1 MKTFKQYITEVVKK
15 IDGRWALVSKKSGRV
30 LKYWDTKPSQAQ
42 IDKEERRIQYF
53 KNKNA

>member
-1 MKTFKQYITEVVKK
+1 MKTFKQYISEVVKK

-30 LKYWDTKPSQAQ
+30 LKYWECKPSKAQ

>member
-30 LKYWDTKPSQAQ
+30 LKYWDAKPSQAQ

>member
-1 MKTFKQYITEVVKK
+1 MKTFKQYISEVVKK

-30 LKYWDTKPSQAQ
+30 LKYWDTKPSQGQ